1 MKKAFLILSVLAL
14 ILLPAAVFAADG
26 DKPMV
31 KFETKSHDFG
41 NIREADGKVKYDFK
55 FVNTSSVHTVILSAS
70 TTCGCTKADYPKHP
84 VNPGDTA
91 VINVTFNPKNY
102 SGEFIKAV
110 TVRTPNQRIKLKI
123 TGVVIPKSTEE

>member
-1 MKKAFLILSVLAL
+1 MKKTFVILSILVLMF
-14 ILLPAAVFAADG
+14 LPTVLFAADG

-31 KFETKSHDFG
+31 HFETKTHDFG
-41 NIREADGKVKYDFK
+41 NIREADGKVSYDFI
-55 FVNTSSVHTVILSAS
+55 FVNTSKVPTVVLSAT
-70 TTCGCTKADYPKHP
+70 TTCGCTKANYPKHP
-84 VNPGDTA
+84 LNPGDTA

-102 SGEFIKAV
+102 SGEFIKSV